1 MLASSSTTTDEHDP
15 LQRPSWACV
24 LCPPP
29 RQVGAWRQADSSY
42 VTCSPC
48 DQLLRERLDDIA
60 ARHLRL
66 DSRPG
71 AQGGYGS
78 RGAPGFGSRPP
89 CNLHV
94 VALQDPRSSSDAKV
108 WVGRDG
114 RVHRES
120 QRPPLSVYGT
130 LSCQAW
136 AIAEHRGVEGPGDRE
151 DVHGLLRFLGRHVG
165 YVTKHAELVLELDHA
180 VRDLLGQLRPVTGD
194 ARRRIGTCPAAV
206 EQVDVDE
213 QGNPIEADPA
223 RCDAPL
229 YAPVNG
235 ADTIVCGACGTR
247 WERADWLRLGDLLMQ
262 ADLDQDASVA

>member
-29 RQVGAWRQADSSY
+29 RQAGAWRQADSGF
-42 VTCSPC
+42 VTCSGC
-48 DQLLRERLDDIA
+48 DQQLRERLDNVGVRYLQLNPA
-60 ARHLRL
+60 
-66 DSRPG
+66 PG
-71 AQGGYGS
+71 ATGGYGS

-94 VALQDPRSSSDAKV
+94 VALRDPRSSDVARV
-108 WVGRDG
+108 WMGADG

-120 QRPPLSVYGT
+120 QRPPDSVHGA
-130 LSCQAW
+130 LCCVSW
-136 AIAEHRGVEGPGDRE
+136 AIAEHRGVDGPGDRE
-151 DVHGLLRFLGRHVG
+151 DVHGLLRWISRHVS
-165 YVTKHAELVLELDHA
+165 YAAKHAELVLELDHA

-206 EQVDVDE
+206 EQVDVDG
-213 QGNPIEADPA
+213 QGNLVQVDPA

-235 ADTIVCGACGTR
+235 ADTITCGACGTR

-262 ADLDQDASVA
+262 AEAEPVTSVA